1 MKDDIEVIVF
11 EKPAGNIAALVSGEV
26 AVEGKRKSSRC
37 NVNARVYV
45 DREPDVSIN
54 TSRGLTLSELAQA
67 LDMLQRFEARLHDLV
82 AAYGPREA
90 RSASSNGAAVTSAAQ
105 ALVRHHL
112 DSVEVHPCD
121 EHNDE
126 VRARAC
132 IPEVQNL
139 HAALQR

>member
-1 MKDDIEVIVF
+1 VKDDIEVIVF
-11 EKPAGNIAALVSGEV
+11 EEPAGNIAALVSGEFSS
-26 AVEGKRKSSRC
+26 AGKRKSSRC
-37 NVNARVYV
+37 NVNARVYI

-54 TSRGLTLSELAQA
+54 TARGLTLAELAQS
-67 LDMLQRFEARLHDLV
+67 LDMLHRFEAKLHDLV

-90 RSASSNGAAVTSAAQ
+90 VTSASNGGAVAVAAQ

-121 EHNDE
+121 EHSDE
-126 VRARAC
+126 IRARGC
-132 IPEVQNL
+132 IKEVQNL